1 MREINYIVV
10 HCTASISTATVDAIR
25 REWKELG
32 WQLPGYHYIIDRKG
46 IVTQLADCSQVV
58 NGVFGNNQNSIHVA
72 YIGGQYTD
80 DRTIQQRGALIYTLK
95 SLLRAFP
102 TATIVGHRDLSN
114 SKVCPQFN
122 AVEEYRYLA
131 DEILFEE

>member
-10 HCTASISTATVDAIR
+10 HCTASIPTATVDAIR

-32 WQLPGYHYIIDRKG
+32 WQLPGYHYIIDSKG

-58 NGVFGNNQNSIHVA
+58 NGVFGKNKNSVHVA
-72 YIGGQYTD
+72 YIGGQHTD
-80 DRTIQQRGALIYTLK
+80 NRTIQQKAALICTLK

-102 TATIVGHRDLSN
+102 TAIIVGHRDLSN
-114 SKVCPQFN
+114 TKLCPQFN
-122 AVEEYRYLA
+122 VMEEYSNLV
-131 DEILFEE
+131 DEVLLEE